1 MMSISQFASDLRQ
14 QMYSAPGR
22 NEELHLF
29 SSFSRSFNEIIQQLE
44 AVINTQNDPINI
56 VLMGEVK
63 AGKSTLI
70 NSILKR
76 NISVV
81 DVAEATAF
89 IYQFKYSTEPYGCVY
104 YQNGQKQ
111 EGSVE
116 EIQKFIEEEFND
128 ADKCKSVKCV
138 EFGLDIDILKQF
150 TLVDTPGI
158 GTVTK
163 ANEDLTKKY
172 IKEAD
177 VVLWIFNSHYIG
189 QSNIR
194 EEVEAIANM
203 DKEII
208 GVLNRID
215 ELSMSQEE
223 LIEAATAYIG
233 YLDFYPVS
241 GYKALESALKGEE
254 ESYGVLELMEAVTAL
269 VGDEKERAKERIIAR
284 QLQALIYKDVTL
296 HRQIVRLS
304 AGILKKCEKQKAHI
318 DQQHYYI
325 ADRIYREY
333 IMWLKNDSFAKQLN
347 ELYQFSSDE
356 EALKAW
362 EEKYLNEEW
371 IKEYM
376 TAQSQNLEQKL
387 IKYWQIESQKIDED
401 FAREVDELVQET
413 MLEVME
419 EERLSYMADVEEE
432 ERMLLANDSKR
443 VAVDIAESVGIGTV
457 LAGAM
462 TAIAP
467 TATVIGFIQ
476 AAVVLVPTIAVSKF
490 LMKRLSVAHEED
502 LEIRY
507 EDLERQLLACQEQIL
522 EQALKENPFIAPS
535 EEVANQLKKAL
546 DKKNGLGE
554 LDLLNT
560 LEDEIRHYER
570 DMDIYREKLKEIR
583 KTLEVKVVTQE
594 DIAINKMNF
603 LSDLIG

>member
-76 NISVV
+76 CISAVN
-81 DVAEATAF
+81 VAEATAF
-89 IYQFKYSTEPYGCVY
+89 IYQFKYSTAPYGRVC

-138 EFGLDIDILKQF
+138 EFGLDVDILKQF

-203 DKEII
+203 NKEII

-223 LIEAATAYIG
+223 LIEAATGYIG
-233 YLDFYPVS
+233 YLEFYPVS
-241 GYKALESALKGEE
+241 GYKALESALKGEK
-254 ESYGVLELMEAVTAL
+254 ESYGVLELMDAVTAL
-269 VGDEKERAKERIIAR
+269 VGDEKERAKERIVAR
-284 QLQALIYKDVTL
+284 QLQTLIYKDVTL
-296 HRQIVRLS
+296 HRQIVRLT

-333 IMWLKNDSFAKQLN
+333 IMWLKNDSFTKELN
-347 ELYQFSSDE
+347 ELYEVSSDE
-356 EALKAW
+356 EALRAW
-362 EEKYLNEEW
+362 QEKYLNEEW

-376 TAQSQNLEQKL
+376 TAQSQSLEQKL

-413 MLEVME
+413 MLEAME
-419 EERLSYMADVEEE
+419 EERLSYMADMDEEE
-432 ERMLLANDSKR
+432 TLTSDGKAI
-443 VAVDIAESVGIGTV
+443 AVDIAESVGIGTV
-457 LAGAM
+457 LAGLA

-476 AAVVLVPTIAVSKF
+476 AAVVLVPTVAVSK
-490 LMKRLSVAHEED
+490 LIMKRFNAADEGDS
-502 LEIRY
+502 EIRY
-507 EDLERQLLACQEQIL
+507 EDLEKQLLACQEQIL
-522 EQALKENPFIAPS
+522 EQALKENPFMAPS

-546 DKKNGLGE
+546 DKKIGLGE

-560 LEDEIRHYER
+560 LEAEIRHYEM
-570 DMDIYREKLKEIR
+570 DMDIYREKIKQIR
-583 KTLEVKVVTQE
+583 KALEVKVVTKE
-594 DIAINKMNF
+594 DVEINKMDF
-603 LSDLIG
+603 LSDLLG

>member
-81 DVAEATAF
+81 NVAEATAL
-89 IYQFKYSTEPYGCVY
+89 IHQFKYSTAPYGRVC

-138 EFGLDIDILKQF
+138 EFGLDVEILKQF

-203 DKEII
+203 NKEII

-215 ELSMSQEE
+215 ELDMSQEE
-223 LIEAATAYIG
+223 LIEAATQYIG
-233 YLDFYPVS
+233 YLEFYPVS
-241 GYKALESALKGEE
+241 GYKALESALKGEK
-254 ESYGVLELMEAVTAL
+254 ESYGVLELMDTVTAL
-269 VGDEKERAKERIIAR
+269 VGDEKERAKERIVAR
-284 QLQALIYKDVTL
+284 QLQTLIYKDVTL
-296 HRQIVRLS
+296 HRQIVRLT

-318 DQQHYYI
+318 DEQHYYI

-333 IMWLKNDSFAKQLN
+333 IMWLKNDSFTKELN
-347 ELYQFSSDE
+347 ELYEVSSDE
-356 EALKAW
+356 EALRAW
-362 EEKYLNEEW
+362 QEKYLNEEW

-376 TAQSQNLEQKL
+376 TAQSQSLEQKL

-413 MLEVME
+413 MLEAME
-419 EERLSYMADVEEE
+419 EERLNYMADMEEKE
-432 ERMLLANDSKR
+432 TLTSDGKAI
-443 VAVDIAESVGIGTV
+443 AVDIAESVGIGTV
-457 LAGAM
+457 LAGVV

-467 TATVIGFIQ
+467 TATMVGFIQ
-476 AAVVLVPTIAVSKF
+476 AAVVLVPTVAVSK
-490 LMKRLSVAHEED
+490 LIMKRFNAADEGDS
-502 LEIRY
+502 EIRY
-507 EDLERQLLACQEQIL
+507 EDLEKQLLACQEQIL
-522 EQALKENPFIAPS
+522 EQALKENPFMAPS

-546 DKKNGLGE
+546 DKKIGLGE

-560 LEDEIRHYER
+560 LEDEIRHYEM
-570 DMDIYREKLKEIR
+570 DMDIYREKIKQIR
-583 KTLEVKVVTQE
+583 KALEVKVVTQE
-594 DIAINKMNF
+594 DIEINKMDF
-603 LSDLIG
+603 LSDLLG